1 MGRKLL
7 VYMIDGTEYG
17 PRTVEIGNWVGKAV
31 YCNRANVSK
40 ILSRYEAESPGVY
53 ILKSSPTHNSFTERI
68 YIGEAEV
75 IGARLKQ
82 QLSDQNKD
90 FEELV
95 FFISKD
101 HLLTKAHIKFL
112 EARLIEDAH
121 KAKSA
126 EIENGTKPSLPL
138 LHEAEISDLD
148 YFLEQIKLILPLMGF
163 KFLIPSTITNEI
175 AKNVVEEQKQLF
187 YIKSPSLKAQM
198 YQSEK
203 GFVVLKGSQAK
214 KTMAPAVNDN
224 YKALQQK
231 LIETDLLVSKGSYFE
246 FTQDT
251 IFSTPSSAANIVLGR
266 QTPGPITWLN
276 SEGKTL
282 KEVLQDIASS

>member
-1 MGRKLL
+1 M
-7 VYMIDGTEYG
+7 
-17 PRTVEIGNWVGKAV
+17 
-31 YCNRANVSK
+31 
-40 ILSRYEAESPGVY
+40 
-53 ILKSSPTHNSFTERI
+53 
-68 YIGEAEV
+68 
-75 IGARLKQ
+75 
-82 QLSDQNKD
+82 
-90 FEELV
+90 V

-175 AKNVVEEQKQLF
+175 AKNDVEEQRQLF
-187 YIKSPSLKAQM
+187 YVKSPTIKAQM

-214 KTMAPAVNDN
+214 KTMAPAVSDN

-231 LIETDLLVSKGSYFE
+231 LIETELLVSKGTYFE

-251 IFSTPSSAANIVLGR
+251 IFSTPSSAANVVLGR

-276 SEGKTL
+276 SDGKTL
-282 KEVLQDIASS
+282 KEVLQDTASS